1 MESAADCGA
10 MKDGID
16 LIYNKFRDF
25 LKQNGIKEIDS
36 LNNDFNVDL
45 HEAVS
50 KMPVEDDTLKGKVVD
65 VVLKG
70 YYLHDKVMRYSKVVV
85 GE

>member
-1 MESAADCGA
+1 
-10 MKDGID
+10 
-16 LIYNKFRDF
+16 
-25 LKQNGIKEIDS
+25 
-36 LNNDFNVDL
+36 
-45 HEAVS
+45 
-50 KMPVEDDTLKGKVVD
+50 MPVEDDTLKGKVVD